1 MVPGIVPDLLL
12 GAAILW
18 VLNAFALLPVLL
30 SSAVRRLVRRWPT
43 TYLAPNYLAA
53 VTVFTVVHVVW
64 LLIPLVLQGGRLQ
77 GHELAW
83 LAGTTL
89 VNLVCWWIAVA
100 IGFPALGLWSPK
112 EGDEYDG
119 RIALTL
125 ELFAYTL
132 ATGFTALAVVVIA
145 IAVAFPG

>member
-1 MVPGIVPDLLL
+1 MVFDNVPDLLL

-18 VLNAFALLPVLL
+18 LLNAVALFPVLV
-30 SSAVRRLVRRWPT
+30 SNAVKRLVRAWPT
-43 TYLAPNYLAA
+43 DSLILNYLAD
-53 VTVFTVVHVVW
+53 VTVFTAVHVVW
-64 LLIPLVLQGGRLQ
+64 LLVPLILQGGQLQ

-89 VNLVCWWIAVA
+89 LNLVLWWVAVA
-100 IGFPALGLWSPK
+100 IAFPALGVWSPK
-112 EGDEYDG
+112 EGEEYDG

-125 ELFAYTL
+125 ELFVYAL